1 MSPIKRVIS
10 FVLAL
15 VTVFAVCTATAF
27 ESLAATKAMVSL
39 EIKTLPDKLKLYR
52 GADWDYGIW
61 DLPEDD
67 ADNIWF
73 WQSGGS
79 DISFLHNQGSGNY
92 PERGM
97 IDLTGL
103 VIEIKYSDGSIKTL
117 RYKETPIT
125 ENVIKPNIL
134 AAPRKDFC
142 VGKNVIEIYVEENIS
157 FYDTYEIEIIDSA
170 PPPVRKQG
178 DVNGD
183 GKVNST
189 DALLLLQHSVGER
202 FLSEQEKE
210 YADLNGDK
218 KFNSTDA
225 LMILRIAVGM
235 A

>member
-1 MSPIKRVIS
+1 MSPIKRVLS

-15 VTVFAVCTATAF
+15 VTVFAACTATAF
-27 ESLAATKAMVSL
+27 AAPKAMVSL
-39 EIKTLPDKLKLYR
+39 EIKTMPDKLKFYR
-52 GADWDYGIW
+52 GTDWDYGIW

-67 ADNIWF
+67 ADNVWL
-73 WQSGGS
+73 WQAVGS

-103 VIEIKYSDGSIKTL
+103 VIEIKYSDGSTKTL
-117 RYKETPIT
+117 RYKETPIA

-142 VGKNVIEIYVEENIS
+142 VGKNVIEIYVEEDIR
-157 FYDTYEIEIIDSA
+157 FYDTYEIEIIDSPA
-170 PPPVRKQG
+170 PPVRAQG

-183 GKVNST
+183 GRVNST
-189 DALLLLQHSVGER
+189 DAYMLLRHSVGER
-202 FLSEQEKE
+202 FLSEQEQE

-225 LMILRIAVGM
+225 LIILRIAVGM